1 MVKTLIKSLI
11 ILTSLNLYAD
21 IYVSEEEEAF
31 PILEV
36 EEGRAKENPSE
47 NYNSLKDRV
56 IVIDRIEDL
65 YKLESIETGGKVK
78 IDLSILKPQEHKIYG
93 SKIEYPEENKY
104 LFKKKDDDIP
114 FYKKYPYPEI
124 KKAIKALKKKKIS
137 WTWNY

>member
-1 MVKTLIKSLI
+1 MVKSIITSLT

-21 IYVSEEEEAF
+21 IYVSEEEAF
-31 PILEV
+31 PILEGNK
-36 EEGRAKENPSE
+36 EIAKEYPSK

-65 YKLESIETGGKVK
+65 YKLEEIEKGGEVK
-78 IDLSILKPQEHKIYG
+78 IYLKILKPQEHKIYG
-93 SKIEYPEENKY
+93 SKIEFVEENKY
-104 LFKKKDDDIP
+104 LFNEKEDDIP

-124 KKAIKALKKKKIS
+124 KKAIKALKKRKIS